1 MYKPDWSLRS
11 VVMNDPGLKPIDRLK
26 WVAYVAANERNINRK
41 RNEPIAPASDLLNR
55 LKNASKKLYYVWIGY
70 TGNVIVSKNAPGTV
84 FEWVSRSK
92 RFTQEDR
99 DARRYKR
106 TPALMEKVNQVFRR
120 LRSIPTMR
128 DTTTRD
134 MPKYK
139 GDGWARKGTST
150 FTVDFSANTIKIWP
164 SANAPKQ
171 EGYWSFALP
180 PDNANFDID
189 CMVKA
194 DYYGIVCENDPNVA
208 QLYGW
213 NGEKTAIAACA
224 AGAWGRG
231 KTVEE
236 ARCKAVAN
244 SL

>member
-26 WVAYVAANERNINRK
+26 WVAYVAANERNTDRK
-41 RNEPIAPASDLLNR
+41 WNEPRGPASDLLGR
-55 LKNASKKLYYVWIGY
+55 LKKAAANLYFVEIGY
-70 TGNVIVSKNAPGTV
+70 TGDVIVSKNVPGTV
-84 FEWVSRSK
+84 FEWVPRSK
-92 RFTQEDR
+92 RFSQEDR
-99 DARRYKR
+99 DARRYKK
-106 TPALMEKVNQVFRR
+106 TPALVEKVNQVFRR

-128 DTTTRD
+128 DTASGD
-134 MPKYK
+134 APKYK
-139 GDGWARKGTST
+139 GSGWERRGTST
-150 FTVDFSANTIKIWP
+150 FTVNFSANTIKIWP
-164 SANAPKQ
+164 SVNAPKP

-180 PDNANFDID
+180 PDNANFDIA

-194 DYYGIVCENDPNVA
+194 DYYGITAENDPNVA

-231 KTVEE
+231 KTVEK